1 MIGIYK
7 ITSPSGKIYVGQS
20 VHIQNRFTAYRRLAN
35 CSEQHKLFR
44 SFLKYG
50 VGNHIFKVIEEC
62 QLENLNT
69 RERHWQ
75 EFYDTVQNGLNCM
88 LTRDEHRSGK
98 HSQETIKKMV
108 IAAKGK
114 SKSPQ
119 HIENIR
125 QTRIGTKQSEETKK
139 KRKQTLKTICNS
151 EEWLA
156 KVTRKPVIQIKD
168 SKIIAEYPSILT
180 AKQVTGITTIGD
192 CLAGRVKKAGG
203 FIWKYK
209 DQ

>member
-7 ITSPSGKIYVGQS
+7 ITSPSGKVYVGQS

-50 VGNHIFKVIEEC
+50 VGNHIFEVIEEC

-98 HSQETIKKMV
+98 HSQETIQKMR
-108 IAAKGK
+108 IARKHHK
-114 SKSPQ
+114 CSEETK
-119 HIENIR
+119 ERIR
-125 QTRIGTKQSEETKK
+125 QVRLGTKQSEETKQ
-139 KRKQTLKTICNS
+139 KRKEN
-151 EEWLA
+151 
-156 KVTRKPVIQIKD
+156 KP
-168 SKIIAEYPSILT
+168 
-180 AKQVTGITTIGD
+180 
-192 CLAGRVKKAGG
+192 
-203 FIWKYK
+203 
-209 DQ
+209 

>member
-7 ITSPSGKIYVGQS
+7 ITSPSGKIYIGQS

-35 CSEQHKLFR
+35 CSEQPKLLR

-50 VGNHIFKVIEEC
+50 VGNHIFEVIEEC
-62 QLENLNT
+62 QLEDLNT

-75 EFYDTVQNGLNCM
+75 EFYHTVQNGLNCM
-88 LTRDEHRSGK
+88 LTRDGDRSGK
-98 HSQETIKKMV
+98 HSKETIEKIR
-108 IAAKGK
+108 IARKHQTCSEETK
-114 SKSPQ
+114 
-119 HIENIR
+119 ERIR
-125 QTRIGTKQSEETKK
+125 QVRLGTKQSEETKQ
-139 KRKQTLKTICNS
+139 KRKNTLKIVCSS
-151 EEWLA
+151 EQWLS

-180 AKQVTGITTIGD
+180 AKQVTGITTVGD
-192 CLAGRVKKAGG
+192 CLAGRVKVAGG

-209 DQ
+209 NQ

>member
-7 ITSPSGKIYVGQS
+7 ITSPSGKIYIGQS

-44 SFLKYG
+44 SFLKYR
-50 VGNHIFKVIEEC
+50 VGNHIFEIIEEC

-75 EFYDTVQNGLNCM
+75 EFYHTVQNGLNCM

-98 HSQETIKKMV
+98 HSEETIEKMR

-114 SKSPQ
+114 QKSPE
-119 HIENIR
+119 HASKIR
-125 QTRIGTKQSEETKK
+125 QIRIGTKQSEETKQ
-139 KRKQTLKTICNS
+139 KRKETLKAICSS

-156 KVTRKPVIQIKD
+156 KVTRKPVVQIKD
-168 SKIIAEYPSILT
+168 SKVIAEYPSILA
-180 AKQVTGITTIGD
+180 AKQITGITTVGD
-192 CLAGRVKKAGG
+192 CLAGRVKIAGG
-203 FIWKYK
+203 FVWKYK
-209 DQ
+209 ED